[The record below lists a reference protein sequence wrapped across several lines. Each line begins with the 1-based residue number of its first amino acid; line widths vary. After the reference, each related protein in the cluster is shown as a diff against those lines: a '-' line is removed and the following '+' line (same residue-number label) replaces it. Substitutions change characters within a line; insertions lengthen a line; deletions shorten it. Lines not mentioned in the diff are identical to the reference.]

1 MIRQHGILL
10 GMSENEVE
18 KKHIIT
24 ISGKPGSGKSSTSD
38 KVAEL
43 LGYTR
48 YSAGEEARKYIK
60 KNKITLAKFN
70 KMAEDDHSI
79 DQAID
84 EKLREFRD
92 HQDIVIDS
100 RLGFYWIPES
110 FKVYLDL
117 NLDVATA
124 RIYKD
129 IDMNEGRLKS
139 GEVASSM
146 GEVAQHVK
154 NRLDNEKQRYRALYG
169 INPYDLSHY
178 DLVIDTS
185 RHSPQTVATTVF
197 DFYKKWL
204 KSETWRQ
211 VKSKVPLGYSLK
223 NEY

>member
-1 MIRQHGILL
+1 M
-10 GMSENEVE
+10 N

-43 LGYTR
+43 LSYTR
-48 YSAGEEARKYIK
+48 YSAGEEARDYIK
-60 KNKITLAKFN
+60 KNKITLAEFN

-84 EKLREFRD
+84 EGLRKFRE
-92 HQDIVIDS
+92 QKDIVIDS

-129 IDMNEGRLKS
+129 IDMN
-139 GEVASSM
+139 
-146 GEVAQHVK
+146 
-154 NRLDNEKQRYRALYG
+154 
-169 INPYDLSHY
+169 I
-178 DLVIDTS
+178 
-185 RHSPQTVATTVF
+185 
-197 DFYKKWL
+197 
-204 KSETWRQ
+204 
-211 VKSKVPLGYSLK
+211 
-223 NEY
+223 

>member
-1 MIRQHGILL
+1 M
-10 GMSENEVE
+10 E

-48 YSAGEEARKYIK
+48 YSAGEEAREYIK
-60 KNKITLAKFN
+60 KHKMTLAEFN
-70 KMAEDDHSI
+70 KLAEEKPEFDHR
-79 DQAID
+79 ID
-84 EKLREFRD
+84 EKLRELRE
-92 HQDIVIDS
+92 QKDIVVDS

-129 IDMNEGRLKS
+129 IDLNEGRLKS
-139 GEVASSM
+139 GEVAHSM
-146 GEVAQHVK
+146 TDVSNHVK
-154 NRLDNEKQRYRALYG
+154 ERLRNERNRYQHLYG
-169 INPYDLSHY
+169 VNPFDTSHF

-185 RHSPQTVATTVF
+185 RHSPQTVALTVF
-197 DFYKKWL
+197 DNYKKWL
-204 KSETWRQ
+204 KSETWTQ
-211 VKSKVPLGYSLK
+211 VVSKLPLGYSLK